1 MDVAFCLYLLRWGVG
16 GGKGEGY
23 FTKIETFGLWERAT
37 CRSLPLK
44 THIKV
49 CWCVDRL
56 VEKNK
61 RKLWSFSCLCVHLF
75 SFIKCFLNT
84 ARRELCMCAMCI
96 YIHIAGAVLFLFFGF
111 LQEYCMNCLRIRA
124 IFTHSHPFSEL
135 QNSLVNFFSNF
146 GLSTKI
152 LSHFLIT

>member
-1 MDVAFCLYLLRWGVG
+1 MSHFVFICWDGGVG

-84 ARRELCMCAMCI
+84 VRREYAQYGTHSRGGCLYWILHELFRDWSHFYTQSPIFRASKFI
-96 YIHIAGAVLFLFFGF
+96 GKFLFKFRF
-111 LQEYCMNCLRIRA
+111 VYIN
-124 IFTHSHPFSEL
+124 SFS
-135 QNSLVNFFSNF
+135 FFDYLK
-146 GLSTKI
+146 GLDCPGQ
-152 LSHFLIT
+152 

>member
-1 MDVAFCLYLLRWGVG
+1 MSHFVFICWDGGVG

-84 ARRELCMCAMCI
+84 VRREYAQYGTHSRGGCFIFIFCF
-96 YIHIAGAVLFLFFGF
+96 FLT
-111 LQEYCMNCLRIRA
+111 EYCMNCLGIRA

-146 GLSTKI
+146 GLST
-152 LSHFLIT
+152 